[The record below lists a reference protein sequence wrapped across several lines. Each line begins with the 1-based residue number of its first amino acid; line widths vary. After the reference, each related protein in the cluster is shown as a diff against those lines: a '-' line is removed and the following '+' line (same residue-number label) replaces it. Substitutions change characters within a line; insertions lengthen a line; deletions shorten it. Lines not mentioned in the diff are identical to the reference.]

1 MHKIKKMGGGGVTE
15 KGTKMQYFYVISKN
29 SVRGL
34 MKKEE
39 GTLIFEFVK

>member
-1 MHKIKKMGGGGVTE
+1 
-15 KGTKMQYFYVISKN
+15 MQYFYVISKN